1 MEFIEDKKDFPR
13 RLKLFILGVVIGSI
27 VMYFS
32 VFKGRNIYKS
42 PQEVVIGKLLKY
54 PSQASELASKK
65 IRENNISTDEIKELL
80 NNGDVKFSESEVHKK
95 PCPIYKIENE
105 LDNKK
110 LRTVFFELCDST
122 SILVDI
128 VYKNK

>member
-13 RLKLFILGVVIGSI
+13 RLKLFIAGVIIGSI

-54 PSQASELASKK
+54 PSEASEAASKK

-80 NNGDVKFSESEVHKK
+80 NNGDVKFSQSEVHKK

-105 LDNKK
+105 LSDKK

-122 SILVDI
+122 SRLIDI
-128 VYKNK
+128 VYKK